1 MKSIKTEEIRY
12 TRSYGMSRRSDI
24 LNEFTTHLRSA
35 QYVDAP
41 LPPSGVQRGMKW
53 LDQINDFPYICYHVD
68 SSELVHI
75 GANERY
81 YNMQLSL
88 RGYVRGEN
96 SQSLTDQLAL
106 DIENA
111 AIGFRDAATST
122 HMIVDSRIVGVST
135 DEGLMEPHG
144 IVEMSLEISY
154 QQDVNI

>member
-1 MKSIKTEEIRY
+1 
-12 TRSYGMSRRSDI
+12 MSRRSDI

-41 LPPSGVQRGMKW
+41 LPLNGVQRGMKW

-68 SSELVHI
+68 SSDLVHI

-81 YNMQLSL
+81 YLMNISL
-88 RGYVRGEN
+88 RGYVRGDD
-96 SQSLTDQLAL
+96 SQSLSDQLAL

-122 HMIVDSRIVGVST
+122 HSIVDSRIVGVST

-154 QQDVNI
+154 QQDENI